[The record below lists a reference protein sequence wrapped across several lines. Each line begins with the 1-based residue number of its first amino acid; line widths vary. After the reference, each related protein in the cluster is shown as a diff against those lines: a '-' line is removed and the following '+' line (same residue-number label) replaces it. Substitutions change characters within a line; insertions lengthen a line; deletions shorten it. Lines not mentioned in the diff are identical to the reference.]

1 MLSLVDFG
9 LHVAVAIYMQVH
21 FFGDHNL
28 FWAFICL
35 ALAAN
40 MFALVGYVARNVEA
54 KYDDADGAPIPSDL
68 QARAP
73 RCRPPAAATPSP
85 PSAPSRPPPIACRP
99 PSPAPMPQ
107 LKFKQRPEECVIGP
121 PQLRAPMPSL
131 LAECWCPTRH

>member
-21 FFGDHNL
+21 FHGDHHL

-73 RCRPPAAATPSP
+73 RCRHAFAPLGTLTPTAHCLPPTLACSDAAA
-85 PSAPSRPPPIACRP
+85 
-99 PSPAPMPQ
+99 
-107 LKFKQRPEECVIGP
+107 
-121 PQLRAPMPSL
+121 
-131 LAECWCPTRH
+131 

>member
-73 RCRPPAAATPSP
+73 RCRPPLPPPRCRHAFAPLGTLTPTAHCLPPTLACSDAAA
-85 PSAPSRPPPIACRP
+85 
-99 PSPAPMPQ
+99 
-107 LKFKQRPEECVIGP
+107 
-121 PQLRAPMPSL
+121 
-131 LAECWCPTRH
+131 